1 MNPKYPVYIISKGR
15 HETRLTSKALDKLN
29 VPYCIVIEPQEFAQY
44 SAVID
49 NNKIIVLPFSNLG
62 RGSIPVRNY
71 VWKHSKQHGH
81 KRHWVLDDN
90 ISSFW
95 RLNHN
100 LKTPVADGV
109 IFRVAEIF
117 TDRYENIGLSGF
129 NYFMFC
135 KNKDKLPPFYINT
148 RIYSCI
154 LVNNELPFR
163 WRGTY
168 NEDTDLSLRV
178 LKSGL
183 CTILF
188 NSFLAF
194 KQTTMTMLGGN
205 TDQLYQKD
213 GRLKMAQSLV
223 DQHPDLVKVSWK
235 FNRYQH
241 HVDYS
246 PFKKN
251 KLILKPGLVIP
262 KGINNYGMIL
272 QDNGGNDG

>member
-1 MNPKYPVYIISKGR
+1 MENKYPIYIISKGR
-15 HETRLTSKALDKLN
+15 WKSRLTVKALDKIR
-29 VPYCIVIEPQEFAQY
+29 VKYSVVIEPQELSHY
-44 SAVID
+44 SKVID
-49 NNKIIVLPFSNLG
+49 INKIIVLPFSNLG

-71 VWKHSKQHGH
+71 VWKHSKDNGF

-90 ISSFW
+90 ISGFW

-100 LKTPVADGV
+100 LKTPVGDGT
-109 IFRVAEIF
+109 IFNVAELF
-117 TDRYENIGLSGF
+117 TDRYTNIGLSGF

-135 KNKDKLPPFYINT
+135 KNKDKLPPFYLNT

-154 LVNNELPFR
+154 LINNNLPFR
-163 WRGTY
+163 WRGRY

-188 NSFLAF
+188 NAFLAF
-194 KQTTMTMLGGN
+194 KQTTMTMKGGN
-205 TDQLYQKD
+205 TDELYKDD

-223 DQHPDLVKVSWK
+223 NQHPDLVKLSWK

-251 KLILKPGLVIP
+251 KLIKNPGLVVP

-272 QDNGGNDG
+272 KED